1 MAAYKKGDIV
11 RYSGGST
18 ALVKLSGPHA
28 GGWHGDHCM
37 GGSYY
42 VSQDRI
48 QGLADEED
56 LRMWKKCAWHRG
68 EGIPPDY
75 RPKIFKKDGRYQVKV
90 SDYVPKRWLGLFFE
104 YLKAAKAFVARLN
117 QQ

>member
-1 MAAYKKGDIV
+1 MKTYKEGDIV
-11 RYSGGST
+11 RYSGGCT

-28 GGWHGDHCM
+28 GGWHGAHCM

-42 VSQDRI
+42 VTEEGI

-56 LRMWKKCAWHRG
+56 MRMWKKCAWYRG
-68 EGIPPDY
+68 QGIPPDY
-75 RPKIFKKDGRYQVKV
+75 RPRIFKKDGLYQY
-90 SDYVPKRWLGLFFE
+90 SIPETIPKRWMEFLGQ
-104 YLKAAKAFVARLN
+104 YMVKAKAFVDRMN